1 MDKQAKQKLF
11 ADIVEFLKNRGATKV
26 AVFGSYVRDE
36 ETPGSDIDLLVDFD
50 KPITLFD
57 FVGYQQ
63 DLEDRI
69 GVKVDLVMD
78 GSLNPLIEKYVNQ
91 DLLVLYQ

>member
-11 ADIVEFLKNRGATKV
+11 DDIAEFLKNKGATKV

-36 ETPGSDIDLLVDFD
+36 ETPESDIDVLVDFK
-50 KPITLFD
+50 KPITLLD
-57 FVGYQQ
+57 FVGYQL
-63 DLEDRI
+63 DLEEKIR
-69 GVKVDLVMD
+69 VKVDLVMD
-78 GSLNPLIEKYVNQ
+78 GSINPLLEKYINK